1 MSVFGALEFTSGAIA
16 TLLSVITLVL
26 TGRHLKPVNVFM
38 LLSFNN
44 VLRLS
49 ISFYVALGL
58 LQIAEAYSSLKRI
71 KNFLLL
77 ENLPIKGWCKT
88 TEQSNK
94 HSKLTEST
102 RKNNKNED
110 FQEKAFTANTLFADP
125 ETIVCLTNLTCKQDN
140 RDNFILQNVEL
151 HAIASS
157 LTVITGSVGS
167 GKSTLLSAIAGEV
180 SDTSG
185 NISCLG
191 SLVYLPQIAW
201 VFSGTIR
208 ENILFGQPYDEKR
221 YNRITEACALSEDIQ
236 LLPDGDQ
243 TIVGESGAVLSGGQR
258 ARVSLARAVYAD
270 ADVYL
275 LDDPLSAVDVKVGH
289 YIFTHCITGLLG
301 HKTRVLTSH
310 QEQHMKKADNVIV
323 LYQGCV
329 LGKGSFSELQGKG
342 ILSTTVDPLF
352 KKSLTEVDEKLVE
365 DGKDALLPDIS
376 ASNGTSDSQ
385 AKSLV
390 MPPEDR
396 AIGAVSSKLYWDYFK
411 SGIHFLVILA
421 GTSFCFFTQGW
432 SLFVESLSLFK
443 LLEQNQEGNKEG
455 KKEGRRKEEGG
466 RNVPLLSLSLPSFS

>member
-1 MSVFGALEFTSGAIA
+1 MEHTSGAIA
-16 TLLSVITLVL
+16 TLLTVITLVL
-26 TGRHLKPVNVFM
+26 TGQPLTPVNVFI

-49 ISFYVALGL
+49 ISFYVAVGL
-58 LQIAEAYSSLKRI
+58 LEIAEAYSSLNRI
-71 KNFLLL
+71 ENFLLL
-77 ENLPIKGWCKT
+77 ENLPIKGWWKA
-88 TEQSNK
+88 TEQSNT
-94 HSKLTEST
+94 HNKLTESAQKT
-102 RKNNKNED
+102 KENEN
-110 FQEKAFTANTLFADP
+110 FKKKAFTTDTLFTDP
-125 ETIVCLTNLTCKQDN
+125 EPIVSLTNLTCKQDN
-140 RDNFILQNVEL
+140 RNNFILQDVEL
-151 HAIASS
+151 HATASS

-185 NISCLG
+185 TITCQG
-191 SLVYLPQIAW
+191 SLVYVPQIAW
-201 VFSGTIR
+201 VFSGIIR
-208 ENILFGQPYDEKR
+208 ENILFGQAYDEKR
-221 YNRITEACALSEDIQ
+221 YTRITEACALSEDIQ
-236 LLPDGDQ
+236 LFPDGDQ
-243 TIVGESGAVLSGGQR
+243 TTVGERGAVLSGGQR

-310 QEQHMKKADNVIV
+310 QEEHMKKADNVIV

-352 KKSLTEVDEKLVE
+352 KKCLTEVDEKLVV
-365 DGKDALLPDIS
+365 DGKDAVLPDIS
-376 ASNGTSDSQ
+376 ASNGTSNSQ

-411 SGIHFLVILA
+411 SGIHFLVIFA
-421 GTSFCFFTQGW
+421 GTSFCFF
-432 SLFVESLSLFK
+432 S
-443 LLEQNQEGNKEG
+443 
-455 KKEGRRKEEGG
+455 
-466 RNVPLLSLSLPSFS
+466 